1 MQYERTNSI
10 SQKQTKKS
18 TTVVTILLKITE
30 QFMNILT
37 VNQLTCMLDSKF
49 KINKIRQK
57 GLKHVL
63 STDATAASLIGAA
76 STTG

>member
-1 MQYERTNSI
+1 MKEQIVFHRNK
-10 SQKQTKKS
+10 QKK
-18 TTVVTILLKITE
+18 VLVTILLKITE

>member
-10 SQKQTKKS
+10 SQKQTKK
-18 TTVVTILLKITE
+18 VLVTILLKITE

>member
-10 SQKQTKKS
+10 SQKQTKK
-18 TTVVTILLKITE
+18 VLVTILLKITE

-63 STDATAASLIGAA
+63 STIIYSILKGVNLWE
-76 STTG
+76 